1 MGAEGSHSLQHLVNT
16 VAADVTDPET
26 GVSVAARA
34 RARIGVAG
42 NNPGANEEAK
52 ENAKI
57 AADPSK
63 DFPIEPLGSGSDY
76 SPFLQHLGLA
86 ALNIG
91 FGGEGQVGGV
101 YHSAYD
107 TYEYYSRFADPGFKY
122 GPVLAKTAGRVILRI
137 ADADVPPQ
145 RYSDFADTM
154 GRYADQVKKL
164 ADNKRDAAETQ
175 AKLFALNAFH
185 LVDDPT
191 KTSGPP
197 VGLKPVPHINFAPLE
212 NAVDRLKKTAK
223 DYDAALL
230 AKGAAQP
237 ERVKAQL
244 FDIGRKAEAA
254 LTIEAGLP
262 GRNWYKNLIYAP
274 GRLTG
279 YAPKTLP
286 GVREAIEEEQ
296 WDEADKYTVLTAAAL
311 NAYSDQLEGGTR
323 LLNGGNTSASAK

>member
-1 MGAEGSHSLQHLVNT
+1 
-16 VAADVTDPET
+16 
-26 GVSVAARA
+26 VAARF
-34 RARIGVAG
+34 RAAASLAG
-42 NNPGANEEAK
+42 SNPGANDEVR
-52 ENAKI
+52 ENAQI

-63 DFPIEPLGSGSDY
+63 DVPIGPLGSGSDY

-91 FGGEGQVGGV
+91 FGREGEVGGV

-122 GPVLAKTAGRVILRI
+122 APVLAKTAGRVILRM

-145 RYSDFADTM
+145 RYADFADKM
-154 GRYADQVKKL
+154 GRYLDSVKKL
-164 ADNKRDAAETQ
+164 ADNKREAADMQ
-175 AKLFALNAFH
+175 AKQFAINAFH
-185 LVDDPT
+185 LADDPT

-197 VGLKPVPHINFAPLE
+197 VALKPVPHINFAPLE

-223 DYDAALL
+223 TYDEALL
-230 AKGAAQP
+230 AKGANQP

-254 LTIEAGLP
+254 LAPAAGLP
-262 GRNWYKNLIYAP
+262 GRDWYKNLIYAP

-286 GVREAIEEEQ
+286 GVREGIEEEQ
-296 WDEADKYTVLTAAAL
+296 WDEADRYAVLTAAAL
-311 NAYSDQLEGGTR
+311 NAYADQLEAGTR
-323 LLNGGNTSASAK
+323 LLNGANTSASAN